1 MARKVEDREYKR
13 IIELKGIGLTA
24 AVIAERLGISRK
36 TVQVYL
42 RSNRLGLKPYE
53 LPKDVS

>member
-1 MARKVEDREYKR
+1 MAAKVGIWQYKR

-42 RSNRLGLKPYE
+42 RRARE
-53 LPKDVS
+53 EAAQAHV